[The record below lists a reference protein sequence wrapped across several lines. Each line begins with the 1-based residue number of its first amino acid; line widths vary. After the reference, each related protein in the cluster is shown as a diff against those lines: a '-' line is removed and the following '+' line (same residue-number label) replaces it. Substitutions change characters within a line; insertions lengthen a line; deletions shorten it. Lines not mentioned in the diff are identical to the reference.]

1 MKEPKTPKPCAHV
14 PTDLDQLPEPWP
26 ADGCA
31 ECLAEGRGDW
41 IHLRVCQACGHVG
54 CCDNSPGKHGT
65 AHAGTAS
72 HPLARSY
79 EPGENWWY
87 CYIDLVAFHVDDAPP
102 APSYS

>member
-1 MKEPKTPKPCAHV
+1 MKEPQKPKPCAHV
-14 PTDLDQLPEPWP
+14 PIDLDQLPEPWP
-26 ADGCA
+26 ANGCA
-31 ECLAEGRGDW
+31 ECLAEGRRDW
-41 IHLRVCQACGHVG
+41 IHLRVCQTCGHVG
-54 CCDNSPGKHGT
+54 CCDDSPGKHGT